1 MVSFNLRI
9 FLSLAAPLAM
19 TFFVCRD
26 RARRFVLF
34 LLIGMVVALF
44 CGHWNGFIR
53 EITAYSSRYFSSV
66 IAPFSEELFKL
77 LPLLVYTFAAKPKR
91 ETLLECAVAVGVGFA
106 ILENASYMF
115 KLTTEFS
122 VALALI
128 RGFGTGIMHG
138 LCTLSE
144 GIGLSFVRIR
154 RKLFYTGTAGLF
166 LTAVTYHSLFNQ
178 LVLSAYEFVGYFLPI
193 VTLIPV
199 LFVLNRKKRTRK
211 QA

>member
-1 MVSFNLRI
+1 MAGFNLRI
-9 FLSLAAPLAM
+9 FISLAAPLAM
-19 TFFVCRD
+19 TLFVCRG
-26 RARRFVLF
+26 RARRFALF
-34 LLIGMVVALF
+34 LLIGMTVTLLA
-44 CGHWNGFIR
+44 GYWNGFINGVSG
-53 EITAYSSRYFSSV
+53 YPSRYFSSV
-66 IAPFSEELFKL
+66 IGPFSEELFKL
-77 LPLLVYTFAAKPKR
+77 LPLLVYTFAVKPRR

-115 KLTTEFS
+115 KLTTDFS
-122 VALALI
+122 ASLALI

-144 GIGLSFVRIR
+144 GIGLSFVRTR

-178 LVLSAYEFVGYFLPI
+178 LVLSAYELVGYFLPV

-199 LFVLNRKKRTRK
+199 LLVLNRKNKHKT